1 MSGFVLDTSVAIAW
15 YLPETFSHE
24 ARRWQARLLAGD
36 DRFVVPNLHYWEM
49 ANVLRTSV
57 LRGRLTAPLARDIW
71 ALHLDA
77 PLEIV
82 EPEVGSVLAR
92 ALELGATAYDTV
104 FVELALSLN
113 LQLLTAERVS
123 QAWVARL
130 GGRAVVLGAET

>member
-1 MSGFVLDTSVAIAW
+1 MSGFVLDTSVAVAW
-15 YLPETFSHE
+15 YLPESFATE

-36 DRFVVPNLHYWEM
+36 DRFVVPRLHYWEM

-57 LRGRLTAPLARDIW
+57 LRGRLTESLARDIW

-82 EPEVGSVLAR
+82 EPEVGNVLAR
-92 ALELGATAYDTV
+92 ALELGATAYDAV
-104 FVELALSLN
+104 FVELALSLD

-123 QAWVARL
+123 RAWVAGL